1 MGQGQLWVK
10 VNIAILVTSLFA
22 GLVKSVMQGEKYG
35 LDLIIYQNNA
45 EHKIHLCLILKVQD
59 FFRLF
64 LEILRECSVYLVTHM
79 INKLGTS
86 KVDHYKLYY
95 Q

>member
-64 LEILRECSVYLVTHM
+64 LEILRECSVYLVTY
-79 INKLGTS
+79 NYDK
-86 KVDHYKLYY
+86 
-95 Q
+95 

>member
-1 MGQGQLWVK
+1 MPPQLWVK

-22 GLVKSVMQGEKYG
+22 GLQVKSVMQDKKYG

-45 EHKIHLCLILKVQD
+45 ELKFHLCLILKTQD
-59 FFRLF
+59 FFTLF
-64 LEILRECSVYLVTHM
+64 LEILCECSVDLVTHM
-79 INKLGTS
+79 INKGIS

>member
-1 MGQGQLWVK
+1 M
-10 VNIAILVTSLFA
+10 
-22 GLVKSVMQGEKYG
+22 
-35 LDLIIYQNNA
+35 LDLFSYQNNA
-45 EHKIHLCLILKVQD
+45 ELKFHLCLILKTQD

-64 LEILRECSVYLVTHM
+64 LETLCECPVYLVTHM
-79 INKLGTS
+79 INQGIL

>member
-10 VNIAILVTSLFA
+10 VNIAILVTSSFA
-22 GLVKSVMQGEKYG
+22 GLVKSVMQSEKYG
-35 LDLIIYQNNA
+35 FDLIIYQNNA

-64 LEILRECSVYLVTHM
+64 LEILRECSVYLVTY
-79 INKLGTS
+79 NYDK
-86 KVDHYKLYY
+86 
-95 Q
+95 

>member
-35 LDLIIYQNNA
+35 LDLITYQNIA
-45 EHKIHLCLILKVQD
+45 EHKIHLCLILKAQD
-59 FFRLF
+59 FFRLC
-64 LEILRECSVYLVTHM
+64 LEILRECSVYLVTY
-79 INKLGTS
+79 NYDK
-86 KVDHYKLYY
+86 
-95 Q
+95 

>member
-35 LDLIIYQNNA
+35 LDLIIYQNKA
-45 EHKIHLCLILKVQD
+45 EHKIHLCLILKAQD
-59 FFRLF
+59 FIRLF
-64 LEILRECSVYLVTHM
+64 LEILRECSVYLVTY
-79 INKLGTS
+79 NYDK
-86 KVDHYKLYY
+86 
-95 Q
+95 